1 MNQIPE
7 TFDTLQERLDELRL
21 FQSLHH
27 IRVARLP
34 ALLKSR
40 PQNPGEIRDE
50 LAAHNDQMEQA
61 LAERKTIE
69 AKMRDITLQ
78 RREIKE
84 AKDNVRQIVCAMLA
98 NPEYTENCFEDL
110 VVDAVHIESLV
121 QSFTVA
127 Q

>member
-1 MNQIPE
+1 MNQKTE

-27 IRVARLP
+27 IRVARLT

-78 RREIKE
+78 RREKKE
-84 AKDNVRQIVCAMLA
+84 RQDNIRQIICGIVSNPNYLKDSDDFLA
-98 NPEYTENCFEDL
+98 ARAAAIENEIQ
-110 VVDAVHIESLV
+110 A
-121 QSFTVA
+121 FTR
-127 Q
+127 

>member
-1 MNQIPE
+1 MNQKTE

-27 IRVARLP
+27 IRVARLT

-50 LAAHNDQMEQA
+50 LAAHNDQMEQT

-78 RREIKE
+78 RREKKE
-84 AKDNVRQIVCAMLA
+84 RQDNIRQIICGIVSNPNYHKDSDDFLA
-98 NPEYTENCFEDL
+98 ARATAIENDIQ
-110 VVDAVHIESLV
+110 A
-121 QSFTVA
+121 FTR
-127 Q
+127 

>member
-1 MNQIPE
+1 MNQKTE

-21 FQSLHH
+21 FQALHH
-27 IRVARLP
+27 IRVARLT

-40 PQNPGEIRDE
+40 PHNPGVIRDE

-69 AKMRDITLQ
+69 AKMRDLTLQ

-84 AKDNVRQIVCAMLA
+84 AKDNVRQIVCAMMA
-98 NPEYTENCFEDL
+98 NPEFVENDHADL
-110 VVDAVHIESLV
+110 VNDAAQVELLIQSLPV
-121 QSFTVA
+121 LK
-127 Q
+127 